1 MAKSMKK
8 HYKKSKRHARKHMKT
23 VVKHKSHKHK
33 SHKNKSNK
41 NKSNKNKKHS
51 LKHMKHAHK
60 KRILFSASRGRHK
73 GLRGGNCGCSGNS
86 MIGGMVSSP
95 ASGPVGYS
103 WNGGNPASWPG
114 VASNHGT
121 NTNNVTMSNHFKT
134 SPTGIAVGGVD
145 PYSGSSNMSGGKY
158 KKNKQK
164 KQKGGFF
171 QEIVNLGRGAQDGLN
186 SGYYNLIGKQQPIS
200 QNPYPTQDQPI
211 DTDYKF
217 IGSSP
222 PNVRHL
228 YANANKQVAKI

>member
-60 KRILFSASRGRHK
+60 KRISFSASRGRHK

-114 VASNHGT
+114 VASN
-121 NTNNVTMSNHFKT
+121 NVTMSNHLKA
-134 SPTGIAVGGVD
+134 SPNGIAVGGVD
-145 PYSGSSNMSGGKY
+145 PYSGSTQMSGGKY
-158 KKNKQK
+158 RKNKKN

-171 QEIVNLGRGAQDGLN
+171 QEILNLGRGAQYGLN
-186 SGYYNLIGKQQPIS
+186 SGYYNLVGKEQPIS

-217 IGSSP
+217 IGTPP

-228 YANANKQVAKI
+228 YANANNQVAKI

>member
-8 HYKKSKRHARKHMKT
+8 HYKNSKRHARKHMKT
-23 VVKHKSHKHK
+23 VVKHKSHKK
-33 SHKNKSNK
+33 SHKNKSH
-41 NKSNKNKKHS
+41 KNKKHS

-60 KRILFSASRGRHK
+60 KRISFSASRGRRK
-73 GLRGGNCGCSGNS
+73 GMSGGNCGCGGNS

-95 ASGPVGYS
+95 ASGPVGYA
-103 WNGGNPASWPG
+103 WNGGNPATWPG
-114 VASNHGT
+114 VVSGE
-121 NTNNVTMSNHFKT
+121 NTNNVTMSNHLKA
-134 SPTGIAVGGVD
+134 SPNGIAVGGVD

-158 KKNKQK
+158 RKNKKNKK
-164 KQKGGFF
+164 NNQKGGFF
-171 QEIVNLGRGAQDGLN
+171 QEIVNLGRGAQYGLN

-222 PNVRHL
+222 PNVRHI
-228 YANANKQVAKI
+228 YANANNQVAKI